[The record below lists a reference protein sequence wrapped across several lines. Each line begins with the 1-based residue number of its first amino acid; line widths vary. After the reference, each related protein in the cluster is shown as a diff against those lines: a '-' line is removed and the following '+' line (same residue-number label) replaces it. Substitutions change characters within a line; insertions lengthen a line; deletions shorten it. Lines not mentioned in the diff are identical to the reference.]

1 MQESPRPGKTTDCAT
16 DPTDQFM
23 EPRCKRL
30 LLFLEGTDTYMDY
43 RYYFCKDCRRIWES
57 SMFYQDWEPHWTI
70 LPWAE
75 FEGKTEKWIDI
86 SGKDFKPKL
95 AFENGV
101 DSFEQWILGP
111 DPGLS
116 LRY

>member
-1 MQESPRPGKTTDCAT
+1 
-16 DPTDQFM
+16 M